1 MRWITRVFATCALLV
16 PLGIAA
22 CRQSSGLKADRE
34 PETLSRRLAQ
44 TEGTIKVLGLKDQVR
59 VIRDRTGIPHIYAKN
74 VDDLFLAQGFVQAQD
89 RLFQIDLW
97 RRSAQGRLAEI
108 LGPEFVER
116 DRLARLLH
124 YRGDIEAEWASY
136 APDAKPIVEQFVKG
150 INAWVTIVRKNLPI
164 EFVYAGYA
172 PELWMP
178 EDLLS
183 RAEGFTMGGNALG
196 EIFRARLMALVGPQ
210 LAAELLPPEPAIPV
224 NAAPGVDLGIIDER
238 LAAQLWTIGAG
249 ARFSQLEKQAAL
261 ADGQLSRLEGS
272 NNWVVS
278 GRKSETGKPL
288 LANDPHRNLDHPSLR
303 YLVHLNAP
311 GWNVAPQDAGRE
323 LRLRGR

>member
-1 MRWITRVFATCALLV
+1 MSWMTRAFATGAFLV

-22 CRQSSGLKADRE
+22 CRQSAGLKAERE
-34 PETLSRRLAQ
+34 LETLSRRLAQ
-44 TEGTIKVLGLKDQVR
+44 TDGTIKVVGLKDHVR
-59 VIRDRTGIPHIYAKN
+59 VVRDHTGIPHIYAKN

-89 RLFQIDLW
+89 RLFQMDLW

-124 YRGDIEAEWASY
+124 YRGDSEAEWASY

-150 INAWVTIVRKNLPI
+150 INAWVTIVQKTPPI

-178 EDLLS
+178 EELLS

-196 EIFRARLMALVGPQ
+196 EIFRARLTALVGPQ
-210 LAAELLPPEPAIPV
+210 LAAELPSRTRDSRES
-224 NAAPGVDLGIIDER
+224 AAWRRPGYHRRASPSTIVDHR
-238 LAAQLWTIGAG
+238 RRSTIQPTRQASGA
-249 ARFSQLEKQAAL
+249 
-261 ADGQLSRLEGS
+261 D
-272 NNWVVS
+272 
-278 GRKSETGKPL
+278 
-288 LANDPHRNLDHPSLR
+288 
-303 YLVHLNAP
+303 
-311 GWNVAPQDAGRE
+311 
-323 LRLRGR
+323 